1 MMSIS
6 GCETGSD
13 AACVY
18 IWDAKLYRTSTTPQ
32 LQYVGVGRYQL
43 GYITDVN
50 VQRRSLVQLRRRHLA
65 SPRLASFH
73 KVRLSDDQREFWCK
87 TRLDITYKDR
97 GFGHDRCAKIENSF
111 LSE

>member
-65 SPRLASFH
+65 SPRLASHHFIKFVSATINASSGVKH
-73 KVRLSDDQREFWCK
+73 ASILRTK
-87 TRLDITYKDR
+87 TEVLVTTAAQK
-97 GFGHDRCAKIENSF
+97 
-111 LSE
+111 

>member
-1 MMSIS
+1 MRLYL
-6 GCETGSD
+6 GCEAISYKHYAPVAVCWRRTLPTRLYYGRERPEALACATSE
-13 AACVY
+13 AAS
-18 IWDAKLYRTSTTPQ
+18 R
-32 LQYVGVGRYQL
+32 
-43 GYITDVN
+43 
-50 VQRRSLVQLRRRHLA
+50 LA